1 MLFEKRFEK
10 GRRVEV
16 VLNRA
21 LAATGDDDDVL
32 YAGGYAFFGDVLD
45 LRFVDNSQHFLRLGL
60 CGRQKARAQAS
71 GGQNCLSFFSWR
83 GGGGRRISVCCWPY
97 VLAGASRRDVE
108 LPLS

>member
-10 GRRVEV
+10 RRSVEV

-71 GGQNCLSFFSWR
+71 GGLKRFSLFSVRR
-83 GGGGRRISVCCWPY
+83 GGSRTTRVLFSSVI
-97 VLAGASRRDVE
+97 L
-108 LPLS
+108 